1 MNKTKLV
8 LAIFYKR
15 MSILRQKLKFK
26 SQNLCPLVIVL
37 WLLHPVFL
45 NVTIE
50 NREKTE
56 MNSIQLICE
65 NVQSYVMQVIKNR
78 YKNSEWPLVS
88 NLTWWCLGLLIGCKL
103 NWLQSK
109 FQFTSLNNY
118 NWYEESLKIKPLW
131 LGYVIPHAPIHHFTW
146 IITKHFI
153 KNGVGN
159 F

>member
-1 MNKTKLV
+1 MNKKKLGM
-8 LAIFYKR
+8 ANFYKR

-78 YKNSEWPLVS
+78 DKNSE
-88 NLTWWCLGLLIGCKL
+88 
-103 NWLQSK
+103 
-109 FQFTSLNNY
+109 
-118 NWYEESLKIKPLW
+118 
-131 LGYVIPHAPIHHFTW
+131 
-146 IITKHFI
+146 
-153 KNGVGN
+153 
-159 F
+159 

>member
-1 MNKTKLV
+1 MKRTKMNKKKLGM
-8 LAIFYKR
+8 ANFYKR

-78 YKNSEWPLVS
+78 DKNSEWPLVS

-118 NWYEESLKIKPLW
+118 N
-131 LGYVIPHAPIHHFTW
+131 VIPHAPIHHFTW